1 MYRTPEYKRAVYVY
15 KSEVTGAE
23 VTLRPGE
30 DGVTEANI
38 AELHDADDAEYNG
51 VRAETRTDRKTVK
64 GVTSLDALPY
74 EIRDRK
80 DPFEAVDLL
89 DAVSRL
95 PEKQANAIKAV
106 YFDGMTARDYAR
118 LTGTSEANISK
129 RIRAGIKNL
138 QKFYE
143 GG

>member
-1 MYRTPEYKRAVYVY
+1 MYRTPEYKRAIYVY

-64 GVTSLDALPY
+64 GVTSLDALPCGKY
-74 EIRDRK
+74 
-80 DPFEAVDLL
+80 
-89 DAVSRL
+89 S
-95 PEKQANAIKAV
+95 
-106 YFDGMTARDYAR
+106 
-118 LTGTSEANISK
+118 
-129 RIRAGIKNL
+129 
-138 QKFYE
+138 
-143 GG
+143 